1 VARRL
6 SPTQSTRKYKHQV
19 VKKKA
24 NAFQDATGTTRTPM
38 PEVIIVPGAG
48 DTSMAVG
55 LTRAAPS
62 ATAENIKA
70 VKTMGPE
77 AFGEVTM
84 SMAATA
90 ASRGAATAATRACS
104 TVGGGAWQWQKKL
117 SNINFCHMQHNP

>member
-1 VARRL
+1 
-6 SPTQSTRKYKHQV
+6 
-19 VKKKA
+19 
-24 NAFQDATGTTRTPM
+24 M
-38 PEVIIVPGAG
+38 PEEIRVPGG

-104 TVGGGAWQWQKKL
+104 TVGGGSRVAVAEKTFK
-117 SNINFCHMQHNP
+117 N